1 MAAQDL
7 WAQKHSAIPRV
18 STIPGYS
25 WRNSRHGEMIG
36 WLITL
41 LVTHLLYIEG
51 YADFILA
58 LKSIVEG
65 GDGQPVII
73 QCGEY
78 SLQS

>member
-1 MAAQDL
+1 
-7 WAQKHSAIPRV
+7 
-18 STIPGYS
+18 
-25 WRNSRHGEMIG
+25 MIG